1 MRRKGKK
8 MRYGVMTLFILYNL
22 VLAAVLAPFILFYGP
37 FDALKTIAV
46 GSVLTSRHP
55 QYVKAFLSD
64 EEIEEI
70 VHKYTGANSG
80 SELTVGQVE
89 TDIDGITIEEVKGKG
104 FVGKV
109 MLVKDPKWIQL
120 AVTAKLGTKGER
132 VSELVKNSGGIAGTN
147 AGGFD
152 DPDGRG
158 NGGYPDGIT
167 VHKGEIVHSNMGDK
181 ATDMVAFNDKGQLIV
196 GVMTAAEV
204 KEKNIREGISFW
216 PALIKDGKR
225 CEFNDGQWGIA
236 PRTAIGQKADGT
248 VIFVVIDGRQPTY
261 SMGAL
266 MSDVYNIFVKY
277 GAVTAANLD
286 GGSSTTLVYQD
297 KIVNKPCDI
306 FGERY
311 LPNAFVV
318 VPETN

>member
-1 MRRKGKK
+1 MRRKRKK
-8 MRYGVMTLFILYNL
+8 MRYGVMILFILYNL

-37 FDALKTIAV
+37 FEALKTIAV

-55 QYVKAFLSD
+55 QYVRAFLSD
-64 EEIEEI
+64 EKIEQI
-70 VHKYTGANSG
+70 VNKYTRDNSG
-80 SELTVGQVE
+80 SEFTVEHVT

-109 MLVKDPKWIQL
+109 MLVRDPKWIQL
-120 AVTAKLGTKGER
+120 AVTAKLGAKGER
-132 VSELVKNSGGIAGTN
+132 VSELVKNSGGVAGTN

-167 VHKGEIVHSNMGDK
+167 VHKGEIVHSNMGDR
-181 ATDMVAFNDKGQLIV
+181 ATDMVAFDDKGQLIV

-204 KEKNIREGISFW
+204 KKKNIREGISFW

-225 CEFNDGQWGIA
+225 CKFNDGQWGIA

-277 GAVTAANLD
+277 DAVTAANLD

-297 KIVNKPCDI
+297 KVVNKPCDI

-318 VPETN
+318 VPKTN

>member
-1 MRRKGKK
+1 MRRKRKK

-22 VLAAVLAPFILFYGP
+22 VLAVVLSPFILFYGP
-37 FDALKTIAV
+37 FDALKSIAV

-64 EEIEEI
+64 EEIEKI
-70 VHKYTGANSG
+70 VHKYTGGNSG
-80 SELTVGQVE
+80 SELTVGHVE
-89 TDIDGITIEEVKGKG
+89 TDMDGITIEEVKGKG

-132 VSELVKNSGGIAGTN
+132 VTELVKNSGGIAGTN

-167 VHKGEIVHSNMGDK
+167 VHKGEIVHSNMGDR
-181 ATDMVAFNDKGQLIV
+181 ATDMVAFDDKGQLLV

-225 CEFNDGQWGIA
+225 CKFNDGQWGVA

-277 GAVTAANLD
+277 DAVTAANLD

-297 KIVNKPCDI
+297 EVVNKPCDI